1 MERVNKN
8 SFNKFGEIEIES
20 PVDNIIKQ
28 LRRLIYKDLLKPGEK
43 LPSERD
49 LADKFNVSRVV
60 VRESLKLLEFNGL
73 IKKLPPRK
81 GLFVADNVFDSIS
94 NFIENIVLNKDNFND
109 FLEIYYMSHI
119 ESLSYFN
126 KHPNELVILKNIN
139 NELKNRILKIKQFIE
154 YDCKFHLNI
163 IKNCNNKVLKS
174 ISIPINDRIF
184 ILLDEKYYDIKKME
198 KILYQHN
205 EIIEDLKENNFEN
218 YRKNLKNHFS
228 SIKLVELI

>member
-1 MERVNKN
+1 MEKINKN
-8 SFNKFGEIEIES
+8 SFINFEKFEIES

-28 LRRLIYKDLLKPGEK
+28 LRKLIYKNLLKPGEK

-49 LADKFNVSRVV
+49 LADKFNVSRIV

-73 IKKLPPRK
+73 LKKLPPRK

-109 FLEIYYMSHI
+109 FLDIYNISHI
-119 ESLSYFN
+119 ESLSYFSN
-126 KHPNELVILKNIN
+126 QSNELVILKNIN
-139 NELKNRILKIKQFIE
+139 NKLKNRILKIKQFIE

-163 IKNCNNKVLKS
+163 IKKCNNRILKS
-174 ISIPINDRIF
+174 ISIPINNRIF
-184 ILLDEKYYDIKKME
+184 TLLDEKHYDIKKME

-205 EIIEDLKENNFEN
+205 EIIKDLKENNLEN
-218 YRKNLKNHFS
+218 YRKNLNNHFS
-228 SIKLVELI
+228 SIKLIELS